1 MKVKVLLFILGV
13 LISSSINGQKIES
26 KKTLGENKFYQNG
39 QKLSTK
45 QLKVILK
52 DNTEALNL
60 MKSAKTNQT
69 WATILGGAGGVL
81 VGLPLGTAIVGG
93 DAKWEL
99 AGVGAVLIL
108 GSIPIL
114 NSYNKKSKKSIEL
127 YNSDFPNV
135 SSNFQPKFNVSY
147 KVTSLGITMNF

>member
-1 MKVKVLLFILGV
+1 MKKIVLLFVLG
-13 LISSSINGQKIES
+13 LCTLFSINAQKIET
-26 KKTLGENKFYQNG
+26 KKSFGENTFYQNG
-39 QKLSTK
+39 KKLSTK
-45 QLKVILK
+45 QLKEILK

-81 VGLPLGTAIVGG
+81 VGVPIGTAIGGG

-99 AGVGAVLIL
+99 AGVGAVLII

-114 NSYNKKSKKSIEL
+114 NGYNKKSKKAIEL
-127 YNSDFPNV
+127 YNSDFPSV
-135 SSNFQPKFNVSY
+135 SSNFQPEFNINFQP
-147 KVTSLGITMNF
+147 TGLGITMSF